1 MHPDDEREYMDEIS
15 GMTRWDDMRERYHQ
29 EIKDM
34 QREGEIDW
42 EMERHYAEQEWNS
55 VSVWAKIKRWVRWQY
70 NRFELWRTKDEI
82 PF

>member
-1 MHPDDEREYMDEIS
+1 MKNEIIYVVYS
-15 GMTRWDDMRERYHQ
+15 HSRAQLGR
-29 EIKDM
+29 

-42 EMERHYAEQEWNS
+42 EREAHYDELEWNA
-55 VSVWAKIKRWVRWQY
+55 VSTWAKIKRWVRWQY